1 MGRGASTH
9 LTSFSFRAFRFAT
22 RYLGDCRGLYYRVDE
37 GVFPY
42 NGGDGFRHP
51 RRGRCPHRPVPPAP
65 IDHQASGSEKRSNSM
80 RRPPR
85 RPGHHPAR
93 DGSIDLAEDPSV
105 PEGQAKS
112 EQAPIRRPP
121 SRAEGHCTGARTS
134 AFFSST
140 GRGAFSFWAR
150 PKREWG
156 AHPPWKRP
164 PAGAESPV
172 ANLRR
177 PAFSLPPKAGG
188 LLRSASPHPAPA
200 DSASIP

>member
-37 GVFPY
+37 GVFPC
-42 NGGDGFRHP
+42 NGGDGFRLP

-65 IDHQASGSEKRSNSM
+65 IDHQTSGSEKRSNSM
-80 RRPPR
+80 RRPPPTTWALSATGR
-85 RPGHHPAR
+85 QRQESQK
-93 DGSIDLAEDPSV
+93 SIACPKASPNQSRHRYADP
-105 PEGQAKS
+105 
-112 EQAPIRRPP
+112 R
-121 SRAEGHCTGARTS
+121 RAEGHCTGARTS

-164 PAGAESPV
+164 PAGADTPEAAV
-172 ANLRR
+172 AAAHRPRR
-177 PAFSLPPKAGG
+177 PEAFLDPHLHA
-188 LLRSASPHPAPA
+188 LRPQIAL
-200 DSASIP
+200 

>member
-121 SRAEGHCTGARTS
+121 SRAEGHCTGARL
-134 AFFSST
+134 A
-140 GRGAFSFWAR
+140 
-150 PKREWG
+150 P
-156 AHPPWKRP
+156 
-164 PAGAESPV
+164 
-172 ANLRR
+172 
-177 PAFSLPPKAGG
+177 FSLPPGAAHSLFGQDQKENGGRIPRGNGPLREQNPPWPTSGGPSSPKAGG
-188 LLRSASPHPAPA
+188 LLRSSSPRPAPA
-200 DSASIP
+200 DISSIL

>member
-1 MGRGASTH
+1 MRCGLDGGFPRRGCVLGRGASTH

-65 IDHQASGSEKRSNSM
+65 IDHQTSGSEKRSNSM
-80 RRPPR
+80 RRPPPTTWALSATGRQHRPRR
-85 RPGHHPAR
+85 RPKRAR
-93 DGSIDLAEDPSV
+93 R
-105 PEGQAKS
+105 QAQIGAGTDTPTPVARGGPLHRS
-112 EQAPIRRPP
+112 AP
-121 SRAEGHCTGARTS
+121 S

-172 ANLRR
+172 AAIRR
-177 PAFSLPPKAGG
+177 PIVPEGRRPS
-188 LLRSASPHPAPA
+188 
-200 DSASIP
+200 